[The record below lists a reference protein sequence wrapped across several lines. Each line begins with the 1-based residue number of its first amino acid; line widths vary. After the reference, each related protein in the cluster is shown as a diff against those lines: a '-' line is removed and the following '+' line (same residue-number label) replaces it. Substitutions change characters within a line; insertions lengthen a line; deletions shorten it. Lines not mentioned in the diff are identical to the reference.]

1 MAIKDKVSSFGKFL
15 SGMVMPNIGAFIAW
29 GFLTALFI
37 ETGWLPNEQFASIA
51 TPMLSY
57 LIPVLIAA
65 QGGYLTGGDRGRIV
79 GAIAVIGCI
88 AGAPDTTMLM
98 GAMVMGPFAGWV
110 IKMFDR
116 FMEGRTPAG
125 FEMLVDN
132 FSVGIIG
139 MLLAMLGYIAIGPIM
154 TTILAVLMG
163 GVQILIQYSL
173 MPLLAIFIEP
183 AKVLFLNNAINHGI
197 FTPIG
202 IAQAEET
209 GRSIMYMLEANPGP
223 GLGVLLAYCFFC
235 RDAKTRQSAP
245 GAVII
250 HFFGG
255 IHEIYFPYV
264 LMNPKVIIAPIVGNA
279 CAIAWFSFTGT
290 GLTSAASP
298 GSIIAFLSMTPP
310 EYMVANIIGV
320 AIAAGVSFVIAVPL
334 VRSMATADLDSA
346 SEQMREMK
354 GTSEAAVI
362 SNTEGGK
369 IVFACDAGMGSS
381 AMGATRFRNRIK
393 AERPD
398 LTVEHSSVDTVPS
411 DAAIVVCQRVLSER
425 ARKSAPTAQIVTIDN
440 FLDDPALDALYEAL
454 TKLAR
459 AHELKGDEIAAPALK
474 EEAAPAPA
482 EDEGFKLTITADDIR
497 VGQAP
502 IAREDAIRASG
513 RLLVEK
519 GCVDEAYVDAMVE
532 RDRLTSVY
540 MGMGVAIPHGTNEA
554 KDAVKRTGVV
564 LQQYPEGVDFD
575 GERAY
580 LLFGIA
586 GKGEEHLEVLAAICK
601 VLEDE
606 EVLEQMKTTD
616 DVAWIVEKLNA
627 SK

>member
-163 GVQILIQYSL
+163 GVQILIQSSL

-310 EYMVANIIGV
+310 EYMVTNIIGV

-334 VRSMATADLDSA
+334 VRSRATADLDSA

-482 EDEGFKLTITADDIR
+482 ENEGFKLTITADDIR

-502 IAREDAIRASG
+502 LAREDAIRASG

-575 GERAY
+575 GEKAY

>member
-310 EYMVANIIGV
+310 EYMVTNIIGV

-474 EEAAPAPA
+474 EEAAPALA
-482 EDEGFKLTITADDIR
+482 EDEGFKLTITADDVR

-502 IAREDAIRASG
+502 LAREDAIRASG
-513 RLLVEK
+513 QLLVEK

-575 GERAY
+575 GEKAY

>member
-1 MAIKDKVSSFGKFL
+1 MSVREGLSRFGKFL

-37 ETGWLPNEQFASIA
+37 ETGWLPNEGFASIA
-51 TPMLSY
+51 SPMLSY

-65 QGGYLTGGDRGRIV
+65 QGGYLTGGDRGRIT

-116 FMEGRTPAG
+116 FMEDKTPAG
-125 FEMLVDN
+125 FEMLIDN
-132 FSVGIIG
+132 FSVGLIG
-139 MLLAMLGYIAIGPIM
+139 MFLSMLGYIAIGPIM
-154 TTILAVLMG
+154 TAILAVLMG
-163 GVQILIQYSL
+163 GVQILMQYGL

-235 RDAKTRQSAP
+235 KDAKTRQSAP

-264 LMNPKVIIAPIVGNA
+264 LMNPKVIIAPIVGNM
-279 CAIAWFSFTGT
+279 CAIAWFSFTGA

-298 GSIIAFLSMTPP
+298 GSIIAFLSMTPSDL
-310 EYMVANIIGV
+310 MLTNIIGV
-320 AIAAGVSFVIAVPL
+320 AIAAGVSFAIATPL
-334 VRSMATADLDSA
+334 VRTMAAADLDQA
-346 SEQMREMK
+346 SQQMRDMK
-354 GTSEAAVI
+354 GSAEAAVI
-362 SNTEGGK
+362 SDTQGGK

-381 AMGATRFRNRIK
+381 AMGATRFRNRVK

-398 LTVEHSSVDTVPS
+398 LTVEHSSVDTVPA
-411 DAAIVVCQRVLSER
+411 DASIVVCQRVLSER
-425 ARKSAPTAQIVTIDN
+425 ARKSAPQAQIVTIDN
-440 FLDDPALDALYEAL
+440 FLDDPALDALYASL
-454 TKLAR
+454 TQLSHA
-459 AHELKGDEIAAPALK
+459 AELIETTPAP
-474 EEAAPAPA
+474 APAPA
-482 EDEGFKLTITADDIR
+482 EEERPSLAIERADVRLGVPSVGREQCIR
-497 VGQAP
+497 
-502 IAREDAIRASG
+502 DSG
-513 RLLVEK
+513 ALLVQR
-519 GCVDEAYVDAMVE
+519 GCVSEPYVDAMVE

-540 MGMGVAIPHGTNEA
+540 IGMGIAIPHGTNDAKEA
-554 KDAVKRTGVV
+554 VEKTGVV
-564 LQQYPEGVDFD
+564 LQQYPDGVDFD
-575 GERAY
+575 GEKAY
-580 LLFGIA
+580 LVFGIA
-586 GKGEEHLEVLAAICK
+586 GKGEEHLEVLANICRI
-601 VLEDE
+601 LEDE
-606 EVLEQMKTTD
+606 SVLERMKTTD
-616 DVAWIVEKLNA
+616 DVDWVVDVL
-627 SK
+627 SGRR

>member
-1 MAIKDKVSSFGKFL
+1 MSVREGLSRFGKFL

-37 ETGWLPNEQFASIA
+37 ETGWLPNEGFASIA
-51 TPMLSY
+51 SPMLSY

-65 QGGYLTGGDRGRIV
+65 QGGYLTGGDRGRIT

-116 FMEGRTPAG
+116 FMEDKTPAG
-125 FEMLVDN
+125 FEMLIDN
-132 FSVGIIG
+132 FSVGLIG
-139 MLLAMLGYIAIGPIM
+139 MFLSMLGYIAIGPIM
-154 TTILAVLMG
+154 TAILAVLMG
-163 GVQILIQYSL
+163 GVQILMQYGL

-235 RDAKTRQSAP
+235 KDAKTRQSAP

-264 LMNPKVIIAPIVGNA
+264 LMNPKVIIAPIVGNM
-279 CAIAWFSFTGT
+279 CAIAWFSFTGA

-298 GSIIAFLSMTPP
+298 GSIIAFLSMTPSDL
-310 EYMVANIIGV
+310 MLTNIIGV
-320 AIAAGVSFVIAVPL
+320 AIAAGVSFAIATPL
-334 VRSMATADLDSA
+334 VRTMATADLDQA
-346 SEQMREMK
+346 SQQMRDMK
-354 GTSEAAVI
+354 GSAEAAVI
-362 SNTEGGK
+362 SDTQGGK

-381 AMGATRFRNRIK
+381 AMGATRFRNRVK

-398 LTVEHSSVDTVPS
+398 LTVEHSSVDTVPA
-411 DAAIVVCQRVLSER
+411 DASIVVCQRVLSER
-425 ARKSAPTAQIVTIDN
+425 ARKSAPQAQIVTIDN
-440 FLDDPALDALYEAL
+440 FLDDPALDALYTSL
-454 TKLAR
+454 TQLSHA
-459 AHELKGDEIAAPALK
+459 AELIETTPAP
-474 EEAAPAPA
+474 APAPA
-482 EDEGFKLTITADDIR
+482 EEERPSLAIERADVRLGVPSVGREQCIR
-497 VGQAP
+497 
-502 IAREDAIRASG
+502 DSG
-513 RLLVEK
+513 ALLVQR
-519 GCVDEAYVDAMVE
+519 GCVSEPYVDAMVE

-540 MGMGVAIPHGTNEA
+540 IGMGIAIPHGTNDAKEA
-554 KDAVKRTGVV
+554 VEKTGVV
-564 LQQYPEGVDFD
+564 LQQYPDGVDFD
-575 GERAY
+575 GEKAY
-580 LLFGIA
+580 LVFGIA
-586 GKGEEHLEVLAAICK
+586 GKDEEHLEVLANICRI
-601 VLEDE
+601 LEDE
-606 EVLEQMKTTD
+606 SVLERMKTTD
-616 DVAWIVEKLNA
+616 DVDWVVDVL
-627 SK
+627 SGRR

>member
-1 MAIKDKVSSFGKFL
+1 MSIRDGLSKFGKFL

-37 ETGWLPNEQFASIA
+37 PTGWLPNEQFASIA
-51 TPMLSY
+51 TPMLGY

-65 QGGYLTGGDRGRIV
+65 QGGYLTGGDRGRIA

-139 MLLAMLGYIAIGPIM
+139 MVLSMLGYIAIGPIM

-163 GVQILIQYSL
+163 GVQILMQYGL

-202 IAQAEET
+202 IAQAEAT

-235 RDAKTRQSAP
+235 KDAKTRQSAP

-264 LMNPKVIIAPIVGNA
+264 LMNPKVIIAPIVGNM
-279 CAIAWFSFTGT
+279 CAIAWYSFTGA

-298 GSIIAFLSMTPP
+298 GSIIAFLSMTPSDL
-310 EYMVANIIGV
+310 MLVNLAGV
-320 AIAAGVSFVIAVPL
+320 AIAAGVSFAIAVPL
-334 VRSMATADLDSA
+334 VRSMAVADIDQA
-346 SEQMREMK
+346 SQQMREMK
-354 GTSEAAVI
+354 GTAEAAVI
-362 SNTEGGK
+362 SDTQGGK

-381 AMGATRFRNRIK
+381 AMGATRFRNRVK

-398 LTVEHSSVDTVPS
+398 LTVEHSSVDTVPG
-411 DAAIVVCQRVLSER
+411 DASIVVCQRVLSER
-425 ARKSAPTAQIVTIDN
+425 ARKSAPQAQIVTIDN
-440 FLDDPALDALYEAL
+440 FLDDPALDALYKAL
-454 TKLAR
+454 TQISHAS
-459 AHELKGDEIAAPALK
+459 ELMETTP
-474 EEAAPAPA
+474 APAPA
-482 EDEGFKLTITADDIR
+482 QQAEKDDRPSLAITAADVQLGLAPVDRESCIR
-497 VGQAP
+497 
-502 IAREDAIRASG
+502 DSG
-513 RLLVEK
+513 ALLVER
-519 GCVDEAYVDAMVE
+519 GCVEQPYVDAMVE

-540 MGMGVAIPHGTNEA
+540 IGMGIAIPHGTNEA
-554 KDAVKRTGVV
+554 KDAVQRTGVV
-564 LQQYPEGVDFD
+564 LQQYPAGVPWGD
-575 GERAY
+575 EKAQ
-580 LLFGIA
+580 LVFGIA
-586 GKGEEHLEVLAAICK
+586 GKGEEHLEVLANICRI
-601 VLEDE
+601 LEDE
-606 EVLEQMKTTD
+606 AVLEKMKTTD
-616 DVAWIVEKLNA
+616 DVDWVVSVLSGRA
-627 SK
+627 

>member
-310 EYMVANIIGV
+310 EYMVTNIIGV

-474 EEAAPAPA
+474 EEAVPALA

-502 IAREDAIRASG
+502 LAREDAIRASG

-575 GERAY
+575 GEKAY

>member
-1 MAIKDKVSSFGKFL
+1 MSVREGLSRFGKFL

-37 ETGWLPNEQFASIA
+37 ETGWLPNEGFASIA
-51 TPMLSY
+51 SPMLSY

-65 QGGYLTGGDRGRIV
+65 QGGYLTGGDRGRIT

-116 FMEGRTPAG
+116 FMEDKTPAG
-125 FEMLVDN
+125 FEMLIDN
-132 FSVGIIG
+132 FSVGLIG
-139 MLLAMLGYIAIGPIM
+139 MFLSMLGYIAIGPIM
-154 TTILAVLMG
+154 TAILAVLMG
-163 GVQILIQYSL
+163 GVQILMQYGL

-223 GLGVLLAYCFFC
+223 GLGVLLAYCLFC
-235 RDAKTRQSAP
+235 KDAKTRQSAP

-264 LMNPKVIIAPIVGNA
+264 LMNPKVIIAPIVGNM
-279 CAIAWFSFTGT
+279 CAIAWFSFTGA

-298 GSIIAFLSMTPP
+298 GSIIAFLSMTPSDL
-310 EYMVANIIGV
+310 MLTNIIGV
-320 AIAAGVSFVIAVPL
+320 AIAAGVSFAIATPL
-334 VRSMATADLDSA
+334 VRTMATADLDQA
-346 SEQMREMK
+346 SQQMRDMK
-354 GTSEAAVI
+354 GSAEAAVI
-362 SNTEGGK
+362 SDTQGGK

-381 AMGATRFRNRIK
+381 AMGATRFRNRVK

-398 LTVEHSSVDTVPS
+398 LTVEHSSVDTVPA
-411 DAAIVVCQRVLSER
+411 DASIVVCQRVLSER
-425 ARKSAPTAQIVTIDN
+425 ARKSAPQAQIVTIDN
-440 FLDDPALDALYEAL
+440 FLDDPALDALYTSL
-454 TKLAR
+454 TQLSHA
-459 AHELKGDEIAAPALK
+459 AELIETTPAP
-474 EEAAPAPA
+474 APAPA
-482 EDEGFKLTITADDIR
+482 EEERPSLAIERADVRLGVPSVGREQCIR
-497 VGQAP
+497 
-502 IAREDAIRASG
+502 DSG
-513 RLLVEK
+513 ALLVQR
-519 GCVDEAYVDAMVE
+519 GCVSEPYVDAMVE

-540 MGMGVAIPHGTNEA
+540 IGMGIAIPHGTNDAKEA
-554 KDAVKRTGVV
+554 VERTGVV
-564 LQQYPEGVDFD
+564 LQQYPDGVDFD
-575 GERAY
+575 GEKAY
-580 LLFGIA
+580 LVFGIA
-586 GKGEEHLEVLAAICK
+586 GKGEEHLEVLANICRI
-601 VLEDE
+601 LEDE
-606 EVLEQMKTTD
+606 SVLERMKTTD
-616 DVAWIVEKLNA
+616 DVDWVVDVL
-627 SK
+627 SGRR

>member
-1 MAIKDKVSSFGKFL
+1 MSVRDGLSRFGKFL

-37 ETGWLPNEQFASIA
+37 DTGWLPNEQFASIA

-65 QGGYLTGGDRGRIV
+65 QGGYLTGGERGRIV

-110 IKMFDR
+110 IKTFDR
-116 FMEGRTPAG
+116 LMEGHTPAG

-132 FSVGIIG
+132 FSVGIVG
-139 MLLAMLGYIAIGPIM
+139 MLLSMLGYVVIGPVM
-154 TTILAVLMG
+154 TTILSVLMG
-163 GVQILIQYSL
+163 GVSILIQYSL

-202 IAQAEET
+202 IAQAQET

-235 RDAKTRQSAP
+235 RDKKTRQSAP

-250 HFFGG
+250 HFLGG

-264 LMNPKVIIAPIVGNA
+264 LMNPKVIIAPIVGNM
-279 CAIAWFSFTGT
+279 CAIAWFNFTGA

-298 GSIIAFLSMTPP
+298 GSIIAFLSMTPS
-310 EYMVANIIGV
+310 EYMLTNIIGV
-320 AIAAGVSFVIAVPL
+320 AIAAAVSFVIAVPL
-334 VRSMATADLDSA
+334 VRSMAVADIDQA
-346 SEQMREMK
+346 SQQMREMK
-354 GTSEAAVI
+354 GTAEAAVI
-362 SNTEGGK
+362 SDTEGGK

-381 AMGATRFRNRIK
+381 AMGATRFRNRVK

-398 LTVEHSSVDTVPS
+398 LTVEHSSVDSVPS
-411 DAAIVVCQRVLSER
+411 DADIVVCQRVLSER
-425 ARKSAPTAQIVTIDN
+425 ARKSAPSAQIVTIDN
-440 FLDDPALDALYEAL
+440 FLDDPALDALYDAL
-454 TKLAR
+454 TKIS
-459 AHELKGDEIAAPALK
+459 HAAQLIETTP
-474 EEAAPAPA
+474 APAPEPA
-482 EDEGFKLTITADDIR
+482 AQERPSLSICADDVVLGLAPVDRERCIR
-497 VGQAP
+497 
-502 IAREDAIRASG
+502 DSG
-513 RLLVEK
+513 ALLVAR
-519 GCVDEAYVDAMVE
+519 GCVGEPYVDAMVE

-540 MGMGVAIPHGTNEA
+540 IGMGIAIPHGTNEA
-554 KDAVKRTGVV
+554 KDSVVRTGVV

-575 GERAY
+575 GERAQ
-580 LLFGIA
+580 LVFGIA
-586 GKGEEHLEVLAAICK
+586 GRGEEHLEVLANICRI
-601 VLEDE
+601 LEDE
-606 EVLEQMKTTD
+606 AVLEKMKTTD
-616 DVAWIVEKLNA
+616 DVDWVVRVLSGRA
-627 SK
+627 

>member
-1 MAIKDKVSSFGKFL
+1 MSVRDGLSRFGKFL

-37 ETGWLPNEQFASIA
+37 DTGWLPNEQFASIA

-65 QGGYLTGGDRGRIV
+65 QGGYLTGGERGRIV

-110 IKMFDR
+110 IKTFDR
-116 FMEGRTPAG
+116 LMEGHTPAG

-132 FSVGIIG
+132 FSVGIVG
-139 MLLAMLGYIAIGPIM
+139 MLLSMLGYVLIGPVM
-154 TTILAVLMG
+154 TTILSVLMG
-163 GVQILIQYSL
+163 GVSILIQYSL

-202 IAQAEET
+202 IAQAQET

-223 GLGVLLAYCFFC
+223 GLGVLLAYCLFC
-235 RDAKTRQSAP
+235 RDKKTRQSAP

-250 HFFGG
+250 HFLGG

-264 LMNPKVIIAPIVGNA
+264 LMNPKVIIAPIVGNM
-279 CAIAWFSFTGT
+279 CAIAWFSFTGA

-298 GSIIAFLSMTPP
+298 GSIIAFLSMTPS
-310 EYMVANIIGV
+310 EYMLTNIIGV
-320 AIAAGVSFVIAVPL
+320 AIAAAVSFVIAVPL
-334 VRSMATADLDSA
+334 VRSMAVADIDQA
-346 SEQMREMK
+346 SQQMREMK
-354 GTSEAAVI
+354 GTAEAAVI
-362 SNTEGGK
+362 SDTEGGK

-381 AMGATRFRNRIK
+381 AMGATRFRNRVK

-398 LTVEHSSVDTVPS
+398 LTVEHSSVDSVPS
-411 DAAIVVCQRVLSER
+411 DADIVVCQRVLSER
-425 ARKSAPTAQIVTIDN
+425 ARKSAPSAQIVTIDN
-440 FLDDPALDALYEAL
+440 FLDDPALDALYDAL
-454 TKLAR
+454 TKIS
-459 AHELKGDEIAAPALK
+459 HAAQLIETTP
-474 EEAAPAPA
+474 APAPEPA
-482 EDEGFKLTITADDIR
+482 AQERPSLSICADDVVLGLAPVDRERCIR
-497 VGQAP
+497 
-502 IAREDAIRASG
+502 DSG
-513 RLLVEK
+513 ALLVAR
-519 GCVDEAYVDAMVE
+519 GCVGEPYVDAMVE

-540 MGMGVAIPHGTNEA
+540 IGMGIAIPHGTNEA
-554 KDAVKRTGVV
+554 KDSVVRTGVV

-575 GERAY
+575 GERAQ
-580 LLFGIA
+580 LVFGIA
-586 GKGEEHLEVLAAICK
+586 GRGEEHLEVLANICRI
-601 VLEDE
+601 LEDE
-606 EVLEQMKTTD
+606 AVLEKMKTTD
-616 DVAWIVEKLNA
+616 DVGWVVRVLSGRA
-627 SK
+627 

>member
-37 ETGWLPNEQFASIA
+37 ETGWLPNEQFASI
-51 TPMLSY
+51 TGPMLSY

-65 QGGYLTGGDRGRIV
+65 QGGFLTGGDRGRIV

-110 IKMFDR
+110 IKMFDKL
-116 FMEGRTPAG
+116 MEGKTPAG
-125 FEMLVDN
+125 FEMLIDN

-139 MLLAMLGYIAIGPIM
+139 MLLAMLGYVLIGPVM
-154 TTILAVLMG
+154 TAILAVLMG
-163 GVQILIQYSL
+163 GVTILVQYGL

-183 AKVLFLNNAINHGI
+183 AKVLFLNNALNHGI

-235 RDAKTRQSAP
+235 KDAKTRQSAP

-264 LMNPKVIIAPIVGNA
+264 LMNPKVIIAPIVGNM

-310 EYMVANIIGV
+310 EFLITNIIGV

-334 VRSMATADLDSA
+334 VRSMAAADLDAA

-354 GTSEAAVI
+354 GATEAAVI
-362 SNTEGGK
+362 SDTQGGK

-398 LTVEHSSVDTVPS
+398 LTVEHSSVDTVPA

-440 FLDDPALDALYEAL
+440 FLDDPALDALYKAL
-454 TKLAR
+454 TELAS
-459 AHELKGDEIAAPALK
+459 AHELKGDAVAAPALK
-474 EEAAPAPA
+474 AEPAKDEAA
-482 EDEGFKLTITADDIR
+482 LMLSVTADDIQ
-497 VGQAP
+497 VGCASLP
-502 IAREDAIRASG
+502 REEAIRASG
-513 RLLVEK
+513 ELLVEK
-519 GCVDEAYVDAMVE
+519 GCVDADYIDAMVE
-532 RDRLTSVY
+532 RDKLTSVY

-554 KDAVKRTGVV
+554 KDAVHRTGVV

-575 GERAY
+575 GEKAY

-586 GKGEEHLEVLAAICK
+586 GKGNEHLEVLAAVCK
-601 VLEDE
+601 AIEDE
-606 EVLEQMKTTD
+606 AVLDKMKTTD
-616 DVAWIVEKLNA
+616 DVDWIVSVLNQV
-627 SK
+627 K

>member
-310 EYMVANIIGV
+310 EYMVTNIIGV

-362 SNTEGGK
+362 SNTEDGK

-474 EEAAPAPA
+474 EEAAPALA

-502 IAREDAIRASG
+502 LAREDAIRASG

-575 GERAY
+575 GEKAY

>member
-1 MAIKDKVSSFGKFL
+1 MSIRDGLSKFGKFL

-37 ETGWLPNEQFASIA
+37 PTGWLPNEQFASIA

-65 QGGYLTGGDRGRIV
+65 QGGYLTGGDRGRIA

-139 MLLAMLGYIAIGPIM
+139 MVLSMLGYIAIGPIM

-163 GVQILIQYSL
+163 GVQILMQYGL

-202 IAQAEET
+202 IAQAEAT

-235 RDAKTRQSAP
+235 KDAKTRQSAP

-264 LMNPKVIIAPIVGNA
+264 LMNPKVIIAPIVGNM
-279 CAIAWFSFTGT
+279 CAIAWYSFTGA

-298 GSIIAFLSMTPP
+298 GSIIAFLSMTPSDL
-310 EYMVANIIGV
+310 MLVNLAGV
-320 AIAAGVSFVIAVPL
+320 AIAAGVSFAIAVPL
-334 VRSMATADLDSA
+334 VRSMAVADLDQA
-346 SEQMREMK
+346 SQQMREMK
-354 GTSEAAVI
+354 GTAEAAVI
-362 SNTEGGK
+362 SDTQGGK

-381 AMGATRFRNRIK
+381 AMGATRFRNRVK

-398 LTVEHSSVDTVPS
+398 LTVEHSSVDTVPG
-411 DAAIVVCQRVLSER
+411 DASIVVCQRVLSER
-425 ARKSAPTAQIVTIDN
+425 ARKSAPQAQIVTIDN
-440 FLDDPALDALYEAL
+440 FLDDPALDALYKAL
-454 TKLAR
+454 TQISHAS
-459 AHELKGDEIAAPALK
+459 ELMETTP
-474 EEAAPAPA
+474 APAPA
-482 EDEGFKLTITADDIR
+482 QQAEKDDRPSLAITAADVQLGLAPVDRESCIR
-497 VGQAP
+497 
-502 IAREDAIRASG
+502 DSG
-513 RLLVEK
+513 ALLVER
-519 GCVDEAYVDAMVE
+519 GCVEQPYVDAMVE

-540 MGMGVAIPHGTNEA
+540 IGMGIAIPHGTNEA
-554 KDAVKRTGVV
+554 KDAVQKTGVV
-564 LQQYPEGVDFD
+564 LQQYPAGVPWGD
-575 GERAY
+575 EKAQ
-580 LLFGIA
+580 LVFGIA
-586 GKGEEHLEVLAAICK
+586 GKGEEHLEVLANICRI
-601 VLEDE
+601 LEDE
-606 EVLEQMKTTD
+606 AVLEKMKTTD
-616 DVAWIVEKLNA
+616 DVDWVVSVLSGRA
-627 SK
+627 

>member
-37 ETGWLPNEQFASIA
+37 ETGWLPNEQFASI
-51 TPMLSY
+51 TGPMLSY

-65 QGGYLTGGDRGRIV
+65 QGGFLTGGDRGRIV

-98 GAMVMGPFAGWV
+98 GAMVMGPFAGWI
-110 IKMFDR
+110 IKMFDKL
-116 FMEGRTPAG
+116 MEGKTPAG
-125 FEMLVDN
+125 FEMLIDN

-139 MLLAMLGYIAIGPIM
+139 MLLAMLGYLAIGPIM
-154 TTILAVLMG
+154 TAILAVLMG
-163 GVQILIQYSL
+163 GVQILIQYGL

-223 GLGVLLAYCFFC
+223 GVGVLLAYCFFC
-235 RDAKTRQSAP
+235 KDAKTRQSAP

-264 LMNPKVIIAPIVGNA
+264 LMNPKVIIAPIVGNM

-310 EYMVANIIGV
+310 EFMVTNIIGV
-320 AIAAGVSFVIAVPL
+320 AIAAGVSFAIAVPL
-334 VRSMATADLDSA
+334 VRSMAAADLDAA
-346 SEQMREMK
+346 SEHMREMK
-354 GTSEAAVI
+354 GTTEAAVI
-362 SNTEGGK
+362 SDTQGGK

-398 LTVEHSSVDTVPS
+398 LTVEHSSVDTVPA

-440 FLDDPALDALYEAL
+440 FLDDPALDALYKAL
-454 TKLAR
+454 TELAR
-459 AHELKGDEIAAPALK
+459 AHELKAGDVAAPALK
-474 EEAAPAPA
+474 EEPAPEPAPEEAPAPV
-482 EDEGFKLTITADDIR
+482 LSVTVDDIQ
-497 VGQAP
+497 VGCASLP
-502 IAREDAIRASG
+502 REDAIRASG
-513 RLLVEK
+513 ELLVKK
-519 GCVDEAYVDAMVE
+519 GCVDEAYIDAMVE
-532 RDRLTSVY
+532 RDKLTSVY

-554 KDAVKRTGVV
+554 KDAVKQTGVV
-564 LQQYPEGVDFD
+564 LQQYPDGIDFD
-575 GERAY
+575 GEKAY

-586 GKGEEHLEVLAAICK
+586 GKGNEHLEVLAAVCK
-601 VLEDE
+601 AIEDEAVLEK
-606 EVLEQMKTTD
+606 MKTTD
-616 DVAWIVEKLNA
+616 DVAWIAEVLNG
-627 SK
+627 

>member
-1 MAIKDKVSSFGKFL
+1 MSVRDGLSRFGKFL

-37 ETGWLPNEQFASIA
+37 DTGWLPNEQFASIA

-110 IKMFDR
+110 IKTFDR
-116 FMEGRTPAG
+116 LMEGHTPAG

-132 FSVGIIG
+132 FSVGIVG
-139 MLLAMLGYIAIGPIM
+139 MLLSMLGYVLIGPVM
-154 TTILAVLMG
+154 TTILSVLMG
-163 GVQILIQYSL
+163 GVSILIQYSL

-202 IAQAEET
+202 IAQAQET

-235 RDAKTRQSAP
+235 RDKKTRQSAP

-250 HFFGG
+250 HFLGG

-264 LMNPKVIIAPIVGNA
+264 LMNPKVIIAPIVGNM
-279 CAIAWFSFTGT
+279 CAIAWFSFTGA

-298 GSIIAFLSMTPP
+298 GSIIAFLSMTPS
-310 EYMVANIIGV
+310 EYMVTNIIGV
-320 AIAAGVSFVIAVPL
+320 AIAAAVSFVIAVPL
-334 VRSMATADLDSA
+334 VRSMAVADIDQA
-346 SEQMREMK
+346 SQQMREMK
-354 GTSEAAVI
+354 GTAEAAVI
-362 SNTEGGK
+362 SDTEGGK

-381 AMGATRFRNRIK
+381 AMGATRFRNRVK

-398 LTVEHSSVDTVPS
+398 LTVEHSSVDSVPA
-411 DAAIVVCQRVLSER
+411 DADIVVCQRVLSER
-425 ARKSAPTAQIVTIDN
+425 ARKSAPNAQIVTIDN
-440 FLDDPALDALYEAL
+440 FLDDPALDALYDAL
-454 TKLAR
+454 TKIS
-459 AHELKGDEIAAPALK
+459 HAAQLIETTP
-474 EEAAPAPA
+474 APAPEPA
-482 EDEGFKLTITADDIR
+482 AQERPSLSISADDVVLGLAPVSRERCIR
-497 VGQAP
+497 
-502 IAREDAIRASG
+502 DSG
-513 RLLVEK
+513 ALLVAR
-519 GCVDEAYVDAMVE
+519 GCVGEPYVDAMVE

-540 MGMGVAIPHGTNEA
+540 IGMGIAIPHGTNEA
-554 KDAVKRTGVV
+554 KDSVVRTGVV

-575 GERAY
+575 GERAQ
-580 LLFGIA
+580 LVFGIA
-586 GKGEEHLEVLAAICK
+586 GRGEEHLEVLANICRI
-601 VLEDE
+601 LEDE
-606 EVLEQMKTTD
+606 AVLEKMKTTD
-616 DVAWIVEKLNA
+616 DVDWVVRVLSGRA
-627 SK
+627 

>member
-310 EYMVANIIGV
+310 EYMVTNIIGV

-474 EEAAPAPA
+474 EEAAPALA

-502 IAREDAIRASG
+502 LAREDAIRASG

-554 KDAVKRTGVV
+554 KDAVKRTGAV

-575 GERAY
+575 GEKAY

>member
-1 MAIKDKVSSFGKFL
+1 MSVREGLSRFGKFL

-37 ETGWLPNEQFASIA
+37 ETGWLPNEGFASIA
-51 TPMLSY
+51 SPMLSY

-65 QGGYLTGGDRGRIV
+65 QGGYLTGGDRGRIT

-116 FMEGRTPAG
+116 FMEDRTPAG
-125 FEMLVDN
+125 FEMLIDN
-132 FSVGIIG
+132 FSVGLIG
-139 MLLAMLGYIAIGPIM
+139 MFLSMLGYIAIGPIM
-154 TTILAVLMG
+154 TAILAVLMG
-163 GVQILIQYSL
+163 GVQILMQYGL

-235 RDAKTRQSAP
+235 KDAKTRQSAP

-264 LMNPKVIIAPIVGNA
+264 LMNPKVIIAPIVGNM
-279 CAIAWFSFTGT
+279 CAIAWFSFTGA

-298 GSIIAFLSMTPP
+298 GSIIAFLSMTPSDL
-310 EYMVANIIGV
+310 MLTNIIGV
-320 AIAAGVSFVIAVPL
+320 AIAAGVSFAIATPL
-334 VRSMATADLDSA
+334 VRTMATADLDQA
-346 SEQMREMK
+346 SQQMRDMK
-354 GTSEAAVI
+354 GSAEAAVI
-362 SNTEGGK
+362 SDTRGGK

-381 AMGATRFRNRIK
+381 AMGATRFRNRVK

-398 LTVEHSSVDTVPS
+398 LTVEHSSVDTVPA
-411 DAAIVVCQRVLSER
+411 DASIVVCQRVLSER
-425 ARKSAPTAQIVTIDN
+425 ARKSAPQAQIVTIDN
-440 FLDDPALDALYEAL
+440 FLDDPALDALYASL
-454 TKLAR
+454 TQLSHA
-459 AHELKGDEIAAPALK
+459 AELIETTPAP
-474 EEAAPAPA
+474 APAPA
-482 EDEGFKLTITADDIR
+482 EEERPSLAIERADVRLGVPSVGREQCIR
-497 VGQAP
+497 
-502 IAREDAIRASG
+502 DSG
-513 RLLVEK
+513 ALLVQR
-519 GCVDEAYVDAMVE
+519 GCVSEPYVDAMVE

-540 MGMGVAIPHGTNEA
+540 IGMGIAIPHGTNDAKEA
-554 KDAVKRTGVV
+554 VEKTGVV
-564 LQQYPEGVDFD
+564 LQQYPDGVDFD
-575 GERAY
+575 GEKAY
-580 LLFGIA
+580 LVFGIA
-586 GKGEEHLEVLAAICK
+586 GKGEEHLEVLANICRI
-601 VLEDE
+601 LEDE
-606 EVLEQMKTTD
+606 SVLQRMKTTD
-616 DVAWIVEKLNA
+616 DVEWVVDVL
-627 SK
+627 SGRR

>member
-310 EYMVANIIGV
+310 EYMVTNIIGV

-502 IAREDAIRASG
+502 LAREDAIRASG

-575 GERAY
+575 GEKAY

-606 EVLEQMKTTD
+606 EVLERMKTTD

>member
-1 MAIKDKVSSFGKFL
+1 MSVREGLSRFGKFL

-37 ETGWLPNEQFASIA
+37 ETGWLPNEGFASIA
-51 TPMLSY
+51 SPMLSY

-65 QGGYLTGGDRGRIV
+65 QGGYLTGGDRGRIT

-116 FMEGRTPAG
+116 FMEDKTPAG
-125 FEMLVDN
+125 FEMLIDN
-132 FSVGIIG
+132 FSVGLIG
-139 MLLAMLGYIAIGPIM
+139 MFLSMLGYIAIGPIM
-154 TTILAVLMG
+154 TAILAVLMG
-163 GVQILIQYSL
+163 GVQILMQYGL

-235 RDAKTRQSAP
+235 KDAKTRQSAP

-264 LMNPKVIIAPIVGNA
+264 LMNPKVIIAPIVGNM
-279 CAIAWFSFTGT
+279 CAIAWFSFTGA

-298 GSIIAFLSMTPP
+298 GSIIAFLSMTPSDL
-310 EYMVANIIGV
+310 MLTNIIGV
-320 AIAAGVSFVIAVPL
+320 AIAAGVSFAIATPL
-334 VRSMATADLDSA
+334 VRTMATADLDQA
-346 SEQMREMK
+346 SQQMRDMK
-354 GTSEAAVI
+354 GSAEAAII
-362 SNTEGGK
+362 SDTQGGK

-381 AMGATRFRNRIK
+381 AMGATRFRNRVK

-398 LTVEHSSVDTVPS
+398 LTVEHSSVDTVPA
-411 DAAIVVCQRVLSER
+411 DASIVVCQRVLSER
-425 ARKSAPTAQIVTIDN
+425 ARKSAPQAQIVTIDN
-440 FLDDPALDALYEAL
+440 FLDDPALDALYTSL
-454 TKLAR
+454 TQLSHA
-459 AHELKGDEIAAPALK
+459 AELIETTPAP
-474 EEAAPAPA
+474 APAPA
-482 EDEGFKLTITADDIR
+482 EKERPSLAIERADVRLGVPSVGREQCIR
-497 VGQAP
+497 
-502 IAREDAIRASG
+502 DSG
-513 RLLVEK
+513 ALLVQR
-519 GCVDEAYVDAMVE
+519 GCVSEPYVDAMVE

-540 MGMGVAIPHGTNEA
+540 IGMGIAIPHGTNDAKEA
-554 KDAVKRTGVV
+554 VEKTGVV
-564 LQQYPEGVDFD
+564 LQQYPDGVDFD
-575 GERAY
+575 GEKAY
-580 LLFGIA
+580 LVFGIA
-586 GKGEEHLEVLAAICK
+586 GKGEEHLEVLANICRI
-601 VLEDE
+601 LEDE
-606 EVLEQMKTTD
+606 SVLERMKTTD
-616 DVAWIVEKLNA
+616 DVDWVVDVL
-627 SK
+627 SGRR

>member
-1 MAIKDKVSSFGKFL
+1 
-15 SGMVMPNIGAFIAW
+15 
-29 GFLTALFI
+29 
-37 ETGWLPNEQFASIA
+37 
-51 TPMLSY
+51 
-57 LIPVLIAA
+57 
-65 QGGYLTGGDRGRIV
+65 
-79 GAIAVIGCI
+79 
-88 AGAPDTTMLM
+88 
-98 GAMVMGPFAGWV
+98 
-110 IKMFDR
+110 
-116 FMEGRTPAG
+116 
-125 FEMLVDN
+125 
-132 FSVGIIG
+132 
-139 MLLAMLGYIAIGPIM
+139 
-154 TTILAVLMG
+154 
-163 GVQILIQYSL
+163 
-173 MPLLAIFIEP
+173 
-183 AKVLFLNNAINHGI
+183 
-197 FTPIG
+197 
-202 IAQAEET
+202 
-209 GRSIMYMLEANPGP
+209 
-223 GLGVLLAYCFFC
+223 
-235 RDAKTRQSAP
+235 
-245 GAVII
+245 
-250 HFFGG
+250 
-255 IHEIYFPYV
+255 
-264 LMNPKVIIAPIVGNA
+264 MNPKVIIAPIVGNA

-310 EYMVANIIGV
+310 EYMVTNIIGV

-474 EEAAPAPA
+474 EEAAPALA

-502 IAREDAIRASG
+502 LAREDAIRASG

-575 GERAY
+575 GEKAY

>member
-1 MAIKDKVSSFGKFL
+1 MSVREGLSRFGKFL

-37 ETGWLPNEQFASIA
+37 ETGWLPNEGFASIA
-51 TPMLSY
+51 SPMLSY

-65 QGGYLTGGDRGRIV
+65 QGGYLTGGDRGRIT

-116 FMEGRTPAG
+116 FMEDRTPAG
-125 FEMLVDN
+125 FEMLIDN
-132 FSVGIIG
+132 FSVGLIG
-139 MLLAMLGYIAIGPIM
+139 MFLSMLGYIAIGPIM
-154 TTILAVLMG
+154 TAILAVLMG
-163 GVQILIQYSL
+163 GVQILMQYGL

-235 RDAKTRQSAP
+235 KDAKTRQSAP

-264 LMNPKVIIAPIVGNA
+264 LMNPKVIIAPIVGNM
-279 CAIAWFSFTGT
+279 CAIAWFSFTGA

-298 GSIIAFLSMTPP
+298 GSIIAFLSMTPSDL
-310 EYMVANIIGV
+310 MLTNIIGV
-320 AIAAGVSFVIAVPL
+320 VIAAGVSFAIATPL
-334 VRSMATADLDSA
+334 VRTMATADLDQA
-346 SEQMREMK
+346 SQQMRDMK
-354 GTSEAAVI
+354 GSAEAAVI
-362 SNTEGGK
+362 SDTQGGK

-381 AMGATRFRNRIK
+381 AMGATRFRNRVK

-398 LTVEHSSVDTVPS
+398 LTVEHSSVDTVPA
-411 DAAIVVCQRVLSER
+411 DASIVVCQRVLSER
-425 ARKSAPTAQIVTIDN
+425 ARKSAPQAQIVTIDN
-440 FLDDPALDALYEAL
+440 FLDDPALDALYTSL
-454 TKLAR
+454 TQLSHA
-459 AHELKGDEIAAPALK
+459 AELIETTPAPP
-474 EEAAPAPA
+474 PAPA
-482 EDEGFKLTITADDIR
+482 EEERPSLAIERADVRLGVPSVGREQCIR
-497 VGQAP
+497 
-502 IAREDAIRASG
+502 DSG
-513 RLLVEK
+513 ALLVQR
-519 GCVDEAYVDAMVE
+519 GCVSEPYVDAMVE

-540 MGMGVAIPHGTNEA
+540 IGMGIAIPHGTNDAKEA
-554 KDAVKRTGVV
+554 VEKTGVV
-564 LQQYPEGVDFD
+564 LQQYPDGVDFD
-575 GERAY
+575 GEKAY
-580 LLFGIA
+580 LVFGIA
-586 GKGEEHLEVLAAICK
+586 GKGEEHLEVLANICRI
-601 VLEDE
+601 LEDE
-606 EVLEQMKTTD
+606 SVLERMKTTD
-616 DVAWIVEKLNA
+616 DVEWVVDVL
-627 SK
+627 SGRR

>member
-1 MAIKDKVSSFGKFL
+1 MSVREGLSRFGKFL

-37 ETGWLPNEQFASIA
+37 ETGWLPNEGFASIA
-51 TPMLSY
+51 SPMLSY

-65 QGGYLTGGDRGRIV
+65 QGGYLTGGDRGRIT

-116 FMEGRTPAG
+116 FMEDKTPAG
-125 FEMLVDN
+125 FEMLIDN
-132 FSVGIIG
+132 FSVGLIG
-139 MLLAMLGYIAIGPIM
+139 MFLSMLGYIAIGPIM
-154 TTILAVLMG
+154 TAILAVLMG
-163 GVQILIQYSL
+163 GVQILMQYGL

-235 RDAKTRQSAP
+235 KDAKTRQSAP

-264 LMNPKVIIAPIVGNA
+264 LMNPKVIIAPIVGNM
-279 CAIAWFSFTGT
+279 CAIAWFSFTGA

-298 GSIIAFLSMTPP
+298 GSIIAFLSMTPSDL
-310 EYMVANIIGV
+310 MLTNIIGV
-320 AIAAGVSFVIAVPL
+320 AIAAGVSFAIATPL
-334 VRSMATADLDSA
+334 VRTMATADLDQA
-346 SEQMREMK
+346 SQQMRDMK
-354 GTSEAAVI
+354 GSAEAAVI
-362 SNTEGGK
+362 SDTQGGK

-381 AMGATRFRNRIK
+381 AMGATRFRNRVK

-398 LTVEHSSVDTVPS
+398 LTVEHSSVDTVPA
-411 DAAIVVCQRVLSER
+411 DASIVVCQRVLSER
-425 ARKSAPTAQIVTIDN
+425 ARKSAPQAQIVTIDN
-440 FLDDPALDALYEAL
+440 FLDDPALDALYTSL
-454 TKLAR
+454 TQLSHA
-459 AHELKGDEIAAPALK
+459 AELIETTPAP
-474 EEAAPAPA
+474 APAPA
-482 EDEGFKLTITADDIR
+482 EEERPSLAIERADVRLGVPSVGREQCIR
-497 VGQAP
+497 
-502 IAREDAIRASG
+502 DSG
-513 RLLVEK
+513 ALLVQR
-519 GCVDEAYVDAMVE
+519 GCVSEPYVDAMVE

-540 MGMGVAIPHGTNEA
+540 IGMGIAIPHGTNDAKEA
-554 KDAVKRTGVV
+554 VEKTGVV
-564 LQQYPEGVDFD
+564 LQQYPDGVDFD
-575 GERAY
+575 GEKAY
-580 LLFGIA
+580 LVFGIA
-586 GKGEEHLEVLAAICK
+586 GKGEEHLEVLANICRI
-601 VLEDE
+601 LEDE
-606 EVLEQMKTTD
+606 SVLERMKTTD
-616 DVAWIVEKLNA
+616 DVDWVVDVL
-627 SK
+627 SGRR

>member
-37 ETGWLPNEQFASIA
+37 ETGWLPNEQFASI
-51 TPMLSY
+51 TGPMLSY

-65 QGGYLTGGDRGRIV
+65 QGGFLTGGDRGRIV

-110 IKMFDR
+110 IKMFDKL
-116 FMEGRTPAG
+116 MEGRTPAG
-125 FEMLVDN
+125 FEMLIDN

-139 MLLAMLGYIAIGPIM
+139 MLLAMLGYVLVGPVM
-154 TTILAVLMG
+154 TAILAVLMG
-163 GVQILIQYSL
+163 GVTILVQYGL

-183 AKVLFLNNAINHGI
+183 AKVLFLNNALNHGI

-202 IAQAEET
+202 IAQADET

-264 LMNPKVIIAPIVGNA
+264 LMNPKVIIAPIVGNM

-310 EYMVANIIGV
+310 EFLITNIIGV

-334 VRSMATADLDSA
+334 VRSMAAADLDAA

-354 GTSEAAVI
+354 GTTEAAVI
-362 SNTEGGK
+362 SDTQGGK

-398 LTVEHSSVDTVPS
+398 LTVEHSSVDTVPA

-440 FLDDPALDALYEAL
+440 FLDDPALDALYKAL
-454 TKLAR
+454 TELAS
-459 AHELKGDEIAAPALK
+459 AHELKSDAVAAPALK
-474 EEAAPAPA
+474 EERPKDKPAPV
-482 EDEGFKLTITADDIR
+482 LSVTADDIQ
-497 VGQAP
+497 VGCASLP
-502 IAREDAIRASG
+502 REDAIRASG
-513 RLLVEK
+513 ELLVEK
-519 GCVDEAYVDAMVE
+519 GCVDADYIDAMVE
-532 RDRLTSVY
+532 RDKLTSVY

-554 KDAVKRTGVV
+554 KDAVRRTGVV

-575 GERAY
+575 GEKAY

-586 GKGEEHLEVLAAICK
+586 GKGNEHLEVLAAVCK
-601 VLEDE
+601 AIEDEAVLEK
-606 EVLEQMKTTD
+606 MKTTD
-616 DVAWIVEKLNA
+616 DVDWIVSVLNQA
-627 SK
+627 K

>member
-1 MAIKDKVSSFGKFL
+1 MSVREGLSRFGKFL

-37 ETGWLPNEQFASIA
+37 ETGWLPNEGFASIA
-51 TPMLSY
+51 SPMLSY

-65 QGGYLTGGDRGRIV
+65 QGGYLTGGDRGRIT

-116 FMEGRTPAG
+116 FMEDKTPAG

-132 FSVGIIG
+132 FSVGLIG
-139 MLLAMLGYIAIGPIM
+139 MFLSMLGYIAIGPIM
-154 TTILAVLMG
+154 TAILAVLMG
-163 GVQILIQYSL
+163 GVQILMQYGL

-235 RDAKTRQSAP
+235 KDAKTRQSAP

-264 LMNPKVIIAPIVGNA
+264 LMNPKVIIAPIVGNM
-279 CAIAWFSFTGT
+279 CAIAWFSFTGA

-298 GSIIAFLSMTPP
+298 GSIIAFLSMTPSDL
-310 EYMVANIIGV
+310 MLTNIIGV
-320 AIAAGVSFVIAVPL
+320 AIAAGVSFAIATPL
-334 VRSMATADLDSA
+334 VRTMATADLDQA
-346 SEQMREMK
+346 SQQMRDMK
-354 GTSEAAVI
+354 GSAEAAVI
-362 SNTEGGK
+362 SDTQGGK

-381 AMGATRFRNRIK
+381 AMGATRFRNRVK

-398 LTVEHSSVDTVPS
+398 LTVEHSSVDTVPA
-411 DAAIVVCQRVLSER
+411 DASIVVCQRVLSER
-425 ARKSAPTAQIVTIDN
+425 ARKSAPQAQIVTIDN
-440 FLDDPALDALYEAL
+440 FLDDPALDALYASL
-454 TKLAR
+454 TQLSHA
-459 AHELKGDEIAAPALK
+459 AELIETTPAP
-474 EEAAPAPA
+474 APAPA
-482 EDEGFKLTITADDIR
+482 EEERPSLAIERADVRLGVPSVGREQCIR
-497 VGQAP
+497 
-502 IAREDAIRASG
+502 DSG
-513 RLLVEK
+513 ALLVQR
-519 GCVDEAYVDAMVE
+519 GCVSEPYVDAMVE

-540 MGMGVAIPHGTNEA
+540 IGMGIAIPHGTNDAKEA
-554 KDAVKRTGVV
+554 VEKTGVV
-564 LQQYPEGVDFD
+564 LQQYPDGVDFD
-575 GERAY
+575 GEKAY
-580 LLFGIA
+580 LVFGIA
-586 GKGEEHLEVLAAICK
+586 GKGEEHLEVLANICRI
-601 VLEDE
+601 LEDE
-606 EVLEQMKTTD
+606 SVLERMKTTD
-616 DVAWIVEKLNA
+616 DVDWVVDVL
-627 SK
+627 SGRR

>member
-1 MAIKDKVSSFGKFL
+1 MSVREGLSRFGKFL

-37 ETGWLPNEQFASIA
+37 ETGWLPNEGFASIA
-51 TPMLSY
+51 SPMLSY

-65 QGGYLTGGDRGRIV
+65 QGGYLTGGDRGRIT

-98 GAMVMGPFAGWV
+98 GAMAMGPFAGWV

-116 FMEGRTPAG
+116 FMEDKTPAG
-125 FEMLVDN
+125 FEMLIDN
-132 FSVGIIG
+132 FSVGLIG
-139 MLLAMLGYIAIGPIM
+139 MFLSMLGYIAIGPIM
-154 TTILAVLMG
+154 TAILAVLMG
-163 GVQILIQYSL
+163 GVQILMQYGL

-235 RDAKTRQSAP
+235 KDAKTRQSAP

-264 LMNPKVIIAPIVGNA
+264 LMNPKVIIAPIVGNM
-279 CAIAWFSFTGT
+279 CAIAWYSFTGA

-298 GSIIAFLSMTPP
+298 GSIIAFLSMTPSDL
-310 EYMVANIIGV
+310 MLTNIIGV
-320 AIAAGVSFVIAVPL
+320 AIAAGVSFAIATPL
-334 VRSMATADLDSA
+334 VRTMAAADLDQA
-346 SEQMREMK
+346 SQQMRDMK
-354 GTSEAAVI
+354 GSAEAAVI
-362 SNTEGGK
+362 SDTQGGK

-381 AMGATRFRNRIK
+381 AMGATRFRNRVK

-398 LTVEHSSVDTVPS
+398 LTVEHSSVDTVPA
-411 DAAIVVCQRVLSER
+411 DASIVVCQRVLSER
-425 ARKSAPTAQIVTIDN
+425 ARKSAPQAQIVTIDN
-440 FLDDPALDALYEAL
+440 FLDDPALDALYTSL
-454 TKLAR
+454 TQLSHA
-459 AHELKGDEIAAPALK
+459 AELIETTPAP
-474 EEAAPAPA
+474 APAPA
-482 EDEGFKLTITADDIR
+482 EEERPSLAIERADVRLGVPSVGREQCIR
-497 VGQAP
+497 
-502 IAREDAIRASG
+502 DSG
-513 RLLVEK
+513 ALLVQR
-519 GCVDEAYVDAMVE
+519 GCVSEPYVDAMVE

-540 MGMGVAIPHGTNEA
+540 IGMGIAIPHGTNDAKEA
-554 KDAVKRTGVV
+554 VEKTGVV
-564 LQQYPEGVDFD
+564 LQQYPDGVDFD
-575 GERAY
+575 GEKAY
-580 LLFGIA
+580 LVFGIA
-586 GKGEEHLEVLAAICK
+586 GKGEEHLEVLANICRI
-601 VLEDE
+601 LEDE
-606 EVLEQMKTTD
+606 SVLERMKTTD
-616 DVAWIVEKLNA
+616 DVDWVVDVL
-627 SK
+627 SGRR

>member
-37 ETGWLPNEQFASIA
+37 ETGWLPNEQFASI
-51 TPMLSY
+51 TGPMLSY

-65 QGGYLTGGDRGRIV
+65 QGGFLTGGDRGRIV

-110 IKMFDR
+110 IKMFDKL
-116 FMEGRTPAG
+116 MEGRTPAG
-125 FEMLVDN
+125 FEMLIDN

-139 MLLAMLGYIAIGPIM
+139 MLLAMLGYVLVGPVM
-154 TTILAVLMG
+154 TAILAVLMG
-163 GVQILIQYSL
+163 GVTILVQYGL

-183 AKVLFLNNAINHGI
+183 AKVLFLNNALNHGI

-235 RDAKTRQSAP
+235 KDAKTRQSAP

-264 LMNPKVIIAPIVGNA
+264 LMNPKVIVAPIVGNM

-310 EYMVANIIGV
+310 EFLITNIIGV
-320 AIAAGVSFVIAVPL
+320 VIAAGVSFVIAVPL
-334 VRSMATADLDSA
+334 VRSMAAADLDAA
-346 SEQMREMK
+346 SERMREMK
-354 GTSEAAVI
+354 GTTEAAVI
-362 SNTEGGK
+362 SDTQGGK

-398 LTVEHSSVDTVPS
+398 LTVEHSSVDTVPA

-440 FLDDPALDALYEAL
+440 FLDDPALDALYKAL
-454 TKLAR
+454 TELAS
-459 AHELKGDEIAAPALK
+459 AHGLKGDVVAAPALK
-474 EEAAPAPA
+474 EEPAKDKPAPV
-482 EDEGFKLTITADDIR
+482 LSVTADDIQ
-497 VGQAP
+497 VGCASLP
-502 IAREDAIRASG
+502 REDAIRASG
-513 RLLVEK
+513 ELLVEK
-519 GCVDEAYVDAMVE
+519 GCVDADYIDAMVE
-532 RDRLTSVY
+532 RDKLTSVY

-554 KDAVKRTGVV
+554 KDAVRRTGVV

-575 GERAY
+575 GEKAY

-586 GKGEEHLEVLAAICK
+586 GKGNEHLEVLAAVCK
-601 VLEDE
+601 AIEDEAVLEK
-606 EVLEQMKTTD
+606 MKTTD
-616 DVAWIVEKLNA
+616 DVDWIVSVLNQTT
-627 SK
+627 